1 MRPVNRR
8 RRGLVVDTQ
17 SQSTNAGD
25 LVFAELIVPKKTAY
39 VGEIVPVQIRMG
51 FDARV
56 HPRLTEPPD
65 ITGQG
70 FTSQKLQQSSQNLET
85 INGRP
90 FEVVTFKTAIAAA
103 RAGKFEI
110 GPVKAKAQVVVP
122 RRRNAPRSRSPFD
135 LFDLDDPF
143 SDPFFSNPFAQF
155 GERRDIQ
162 ISSDP
167 VALEVKPLPPN
178 APPSFSGA
186 IGSFTMATDAK
197 PKSVQVGDPITV
209 TTTISGRGNFDRVN
223 APLLEDDRGWHKY
236 PPSSK
241 FKQDDEVGISGTKTF
256 ETVVSPNENKQ
267 SLPVLAFSY
276 FDPAKEQ
283 YVTLHSESM
292 AITVQGGAAAPAV
305 AAQPPSSSPATAT
318 RGRAPVPNSTK
329 PQDIL
334 YQLTEPSRTV
344 ESFEPLYTRR
354 GFWAAQSLPLAALLV
369 FAGWKIRR
377 ARLDDREARRIGA
390 LQHEAAELM
399 HKLRRDD
406 ASPREYYAE
415 ASRVVRLKAALA
427 SRNRG
432 VDPNAVDAETA
443 AETFKLDTDSRD
455 RLRRL
460 FEQNDE
466 WQYSGTHNG
475 PGSISPENRRDVLE
489 LIENLKHET
498 FHVIPS
504 EAKRVEEFVNGR
516 SVMSRD
522 PCPLGDDSKL
532 WFFSARWDRYVRFRQ
547 PDAEFTKANQE
558 YAQGNFKE
566 AIASYE
572 ALVRADQWN
581 ANLFYDLGNAYFR
594 TRDFGRAILNYERA
608 LALDQHHP
616 EATANLQIARDESR
630 ALELQPT
637 RLERYLQFASI
648 NQYSIAAAV
657 AFWLGIFGIVAL
669 IFARRRSAAL
679 MSLSILCL
687 LVCAVAVWAIHTLDN
702 GSKGRA
708 LAIVTGNDVQARLA
722 TADTANSVLALP
734 AGSEIKILS
743 TRGDWMYAALPND
756 LRGWIQTKN
765 AEQVR
770 L

>member
-1 MRPVNRR
+1 MNCRILLALFAVVGIAQIAYADSPSVTAVLSNSEATVGETVELQIKVTGPGDARPPEEISID
-8 RRGLVVDTQ
+8 GLEIHSTGTSRQ
-17 SQSTNAGD
+17 FEIHNFSTNSSVTYNYTILPLRPGRFTIPPQTVRAGGKILRTPELALNVADVPGQPPPTTRSGRSAQNQPASARD

-70 FTSQKLQQSSQNLET
+70 FTAQKLQQSGQNLET

-90 FEVVTFKTAIAAA
+90 FDVVTFKTAITAA

-110 GPVKAKAQVVVP
+110 GPVRAKAQVVVP
-122 RRRNAPRSRSPFD
+122 RRRSAPRSRSPFD
-135 LFDLDDPF
+135 LFDQDDPF

-162 ISSDP
+162 ITSDP
-167 VALEVKPLPPN
+167 VALEVKSLPSN

-256 ETVVSPNENKQ
+256 EMVVSPNENKQ

-283 YVTLHSESM
+283 YVTLHSEPT
-292 AITVQGGAAAPAV
+292 AITVQGGGAAPAV
-305 AAQPPSSSPATAT
+305 AAQPPSSSPPTAAQ
-318 RGRAPVPNSTK
+318 GRPPVPNSTR

-344 ESFEPLYTRR
+344 ASFEPLYARR
-354 GFWAAQSLPLAALLV
+354 GFWVSQSLPLAALFV

-427 SRNRG
+427 SRNRA
-432 VDPNAVDAETA
+432 VDPNAVDVETA

-475 PGSISPENRRDVLE
+475 PGRISPESRRDVLE
-489 LIENLKHET
+489 LIENLK
-498 FHVIPS
+498 
-504 EAKRVEEFVNGR
+504 
-516 SVMSRD
+516 
-522 PCPLGDDSKL
+522 
-532 WFFSARWDRYVRFRQ
+532 
-547 PDAEFTKANQE
+547 
-558 YAQGNFKE
+558 
-566 AIASYE
+566 
-572 ALVRADQWN
+572 
-581 ANLFYDLGNAYFR
+581 
-594 TRDFGRAILNYERA
+594 
-608 LALDQHHP
+608 
-616 EATANLQIARDESR
+616 
-630 ALELQPT
+630 
-637 RLERYLQFASI
+637 
-648 NQYSIAAAV
+648 
-657 AFWLGIFGIVAL
+657 
-669 IFARRRSAAL
+669 
-679 MSLSILCL
+679 
-687 LVCAVAVWAIHTLDN
+687 
-702 GSKGRA
+702 
-708 LAIVTGNDVQARLA
+708 
-722 TADTANSVLALP
+722 
-734 AGSEIKILS
+734 
-743 TRGDWMYAALPND
+743 
-756 LRGWIQTKN
+756 
-765 AEQVR
+765 
-770 L
+770 

>member
-1 MRPVNRR
+1 MSQRIFIAVLAVLAVAPFARADSPSVTAVLSNSQATVGESVELQIKVTGPGDARPPEEISID
-8 RRGLVVDTQ
+8 GLEVHSTGTSRQ
-17 SQSTNAGD
+17 FEIHNFSTNSSVTYNYTILPLRAGRFTIPPQIIRAGGQVLKTPELVLNVADTAGQATTSRPGRTTQRQSMTAGD

-51 FDARV
+51 FDARI
-56 HPRLTEPPD
+56 HPRLLEPPE

-70 FTSQKLQQSSQNLET
+70 FTAQKLQQSSQNLET
-85 INGRP
+85 INGKP
-90 FEVVTFKTAIAAA
+90 FDVATFKTAITAA

-122 RRRNAPRSRSPFD
+122 RRRSAPRSRSPFD
-135 LFDLDDPF
+135 LFDEDDPF
-143 SDPFFSNPFAQF
+143 SDPLFSNPFAQF
-155 GERRDIQ
+155 GERRDIS

-256 ETVVSPNENKQ
+256 EMVVSPNENKQ

-283 YVTLHSESM
+283 YVKLHSETM
-292 AITVQGGAAAPAV
+292 AITVQGGAAVPAV
-305 AAQPPSSSPATAT
+305 AAQPPSSSPGAAG
-318 RGRAPVPNSTK
+318 RGRPPVLNSSK

-344 ESFEPLYTRR
+344 ASFEPLYTRR
-354 GFWAAQSLPLAALLV
+354 GFWVAQSLPLAALFV

-390 LQHEAAELM
+390 LQHEAAVLM

-406 ASPREYYAE
+406 ASPREYYAK

-427 SRNRG
+427 SRNRAI
-432 VDPNAVDAETA
+432 DPNAVDAETA
-443 AETFKLDTDSRD
+443 VETFKLDTDSRD

-475 PGSISPENRRDVLE
+475 PGRISPENRRDVLE
-489 LIENLKHET
+489 LIEHLK
-498 FHVIPS
+498 
-504 EAKRVEEFVNGR
+504 
-516 SVMSRD
+516 
-522 PCPLGDDSKL
+522 
-532 WFFSARWDRYVRFRQ
+532 
-547 PDAEFTKANQE
+547 
-558 YAQGNFKE
+558 
-566 AIASYE
+566 
-572 ALVRADQWN
+572 
-581 ANLFYDLGNAYFR
+581 
-594 TRDFGRAILNYERA
+594 
-608 LALDQHHP
+608 
-616 EATANLQIARDESR
+616 
-630 ALELQPT
+630 
-637 RLERYLQFASI
+637 
-648 NQYSIAAAV
+648 
-657 AFWLGIFGIVAL
+657 
-669 IFARRRSAAL
+669 
-679 MSLSILCL
+679 
-687 LVCAVAVWAIHTLDN
+687 
-702 GSKGRA
+702 
-708 LAIVTGNDVQARLA
+708 
-722 TADTANSVLALP
+722 
-734 AGSEIKILS
+734 
-743 TRGDWMYAALPND
+743 
-756 LRGWIQTKN
+756 
-765 AEQVR
+765 
-770 L
+770 

>member
-1 MRPVNRR
+1 MFQRILTAVLVTVACAEFARADSPSVTAVLSNSEATVGETVELQIKVTGPGDARPPEEISID
-8 RRGLVVDTQ
+8 GLEIHSTGTSRQFEIHNFSTSSSVTYNYTILPLRAGRFTIPPQTVLAGGKILRTPELALNVADVPGQQTTTRPGRSAQGTQ
-17 SQSTNAGD
+17 SQSTNARD
-25 LVFAELIVPKKTAY
+25 MVFAELIVPKKTAY

-110 GPVKAKAQVVVP
+110 GPVKAKAQIVVP
-122 RRRNAPRSRSPFD
+122 RKRSAPRSRSPFD

-162 ISSDP
+162 ISGDP
-167 VALEVKPLPPN
+167 VSLEVKPLPPN
-178 APPSFSGA
+178 APASFSGA

-223 APLLEDDRGWHKY
+223 APLFEDERGWHKY

-256 ETVVSPNENKQ
+256 EMVVSPNEKKEN
-267 SLPVLAFSY
+267 LPMLAFSY

-283 YVTLHSESM
+283 YVTLHSEPM
-292 AITVQGGAAAPAV
+292 AITVQGGAAAPNV
-305 AAQPPSSSPATAT
+305 AAQPPASSPGTAA
-318 RGRAPVPNSTK
+318 RGRVPVPNSTK

-344 ESFEPLYTRR
+344 ASFEPLYTRR
-354 GFWAAQSLPLAALLV
+354 GFWIAQSLPLAALLV
-369 FAGWKIRR
+369 FAGWKVRR

-427 SRNRG
+427 SRNR

-443 AETFKLDTDSRD
+443 AETFKLDTDSRE

-475 PGSISPENRRDVLE
+475 PGEISPENRRDVLE
-489 LIENLKHET
+489 LIEH
-498 FHVIPS
+498 
-504 EAKRVEEFVNGR
+504 
-516 SVMSRD
+516 
-522 PCPLGDDSKL
+522 
-532 WFFSARWDRYVRFRQ
+532 
-547 PDAEFTKANQE
+547 
-558 YAQGNFKE
+558 
-566 AIASYE
+566 
-572 ALVRADQWN
+572 
-581 ANLFYDLGNAYFR
+581 
-594 TRDFGRAILNYERA
+594 
-608 LALDQHHP
+608 
-616 EATANLQIARDESR
+616 
-630 ALELQPT
+630 
-637 RLERYLQFASI
+637 
-648 NQYSIAAAV
+648 
-657 AFWLGIFGIVAL
+657 
-669 IFARRRSAAL
+669 
-679 MSLSILCL
+679 
-687 LVCAVAVWAIHTLDN
+687 
-702 GSKGRA
+702 
-708 LAIVTGNDVQARLA
+708 
-722 TADTANSVLALP
+722 
-734 AGSEIKILS
+734 
-743 TRGDWMYAALPND
+743 
-756 LRGWIQTKN
+756 
-765 AEQVR
+765 
-770 L
+770 